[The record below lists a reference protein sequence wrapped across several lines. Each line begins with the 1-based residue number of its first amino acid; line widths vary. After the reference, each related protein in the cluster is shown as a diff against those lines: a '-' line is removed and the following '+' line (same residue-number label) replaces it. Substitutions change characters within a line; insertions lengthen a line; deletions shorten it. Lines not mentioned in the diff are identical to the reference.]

1 MKNQRSR
8 VVLVFFRGSVSEAS
22 SEKSSVQIPSP
33 GSSAFKEVTEN
44 RPSEPA
50 IIGGS
55 DTAFTVLKIKFSDTK
70 QIINLSLS

>member
-8 VVLVFFRGSVSEAS
+8 AVLVFFFRGSVSEAS
-22 SEKSSVQIPSP
+22 SDKSSVQIPSP

-55 DTAFTVLKIKFSDTK
+55 DTAFIGLEIKFSDTK
-70 QIINLSLS
+70 